1 MRRRVDTFRHL
12 DRQTDRGVLSDKIK
26 QTSSSG
32 SAGRLPRTEFV

>member
-1 MRRRVDTFRHL
+1 MMRVDTLRHL
-12 DRQTDRGVLSDKIK
+12 DRHRGVLSDKIK